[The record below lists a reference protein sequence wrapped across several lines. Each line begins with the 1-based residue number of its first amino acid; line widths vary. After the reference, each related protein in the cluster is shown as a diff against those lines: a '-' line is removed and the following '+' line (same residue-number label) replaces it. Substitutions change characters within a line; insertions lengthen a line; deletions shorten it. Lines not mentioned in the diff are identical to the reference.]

1 MLFFGTQWRTIG
13 FYGHSFANRVWYES
27 PVFDLLT
34 IIDKLGLH
42 MVQSKCIVGLDFFCA
57 FQRSLCVCVCV
68 WWTYGTSLDIVHS
81 QKWNTKCKKKK
92 MSSNVTVS
100 NIMTTIT
107 PNSWGGKQIIPKASF
122 EFHTIGNLMHY
133 YHLHPYPLCGP
144 LLVFIAS
151 QMVY

>member
-1 MLFFGTQWRTIG
+1 MFFGTQWRIVG

-42 MVQSKCIVGLDFFCA
+42 MVQSKCIVGLDSFCV
-57 FQRSLCVCVCV
+57 FQRSSCV
-68 WWTYGTSLDIVHS
+68 WWIYGTSLDIVHP

-100 NIMTTIT
+100 QIMTTIT
-107 PNSWGGKQIIPKASF
+107 PNSWEGKQIVPEASF

-133 YHLHPYPLCGP
+133 YHLHPYPLFGP
-144 LLVFIAS
+144 LAMFIAFE
-151 QMVY
+151 MVY